1 MMNWYHNLRLR
12 MKLAAAFALIV
23 GVMVIQA
30 MLVSRELAE
39 QHWGHARTTLW
50 VSTLVTL
57 AIAVLN
63 GWLISQSVAW
73 PVQELKDK
81 MRKLAAGE
89 VNLEVWITSNDEFGD
104 LARALE
110 RIIGA
115 EKQIATAAAGL
126 SRGDVGLPLVPRGPQ
141 DVLGQAVTHLQDTVR
156 SLLDVMARLIAAA
169 KAGRLTERGPA
180 DAYEGAFHDVVQG
193 MNDTLDAMVHPLA
206 EASGVLRR
214 AAARD
219 ITARMTDTYSG
230 DMAEFK
236 LTLNSAVTNLD
247 EALAQ
252 VSGAAEQVAAA
263 SEQIRLGSES
273 LAQGAGEQAAALGA
287 IFEEL
292 QALGEVTEQNAEYA
306 NAVRGDIDIDADA
319 QTASRGKKKVAGMR
333 ELSEAM
339 QRIEASSAA
348 IVTIV
353 HAMDDVATQTNVL
366 ALNAA
371 IEAARAGEYGK
382 GFAVVAQE
390 VRSLSTRS
398 AEAAQSTARLIEE
411 ARRHATSGAA
421 IAQEV
426 TLVMDEIARGS
437 DRQKEGVDHIR
448 VAMEQVNHATQAV
461 AASSEESAAAA
472 EELQSQAEEMRGL
485 ANGFRLTG
493 HEARPQSGKASGA
506 GRSTGAFA
514 KAG

>member
-1 MMNWYHNLRLR
+1 MMKWYHNLRLR
-12 MKLAAAFALIV
+12 MKLVAAFALIV
-23 GVMVIQA
+23 IVMAIQA
-30 MLVSRELAE
+30 MFVSRELAE

-50 VSTLVTL
+50 ISTLITL
-57 AIAVLN
+57 GIAVLN

-73 PVQELKDK
+73 PVQELKEK
-81 MRKLAAGE
+81 MGKLAAGE
-89 VNLEVWITSNDEFGD
+89 VDLEVWITSNDEFGE

-110 RIIGA
+110 QIIGA
-115 EKQIATAAAGL
+115 EKQIAKAAAGL
-126 SRGDVGLPLVPRGPQ
+126 SQGDVGTPLKPRGPQ
-141 DVLGQAVTHLQDTVR
+141 DVIGLSVTHLQDTVR

-180 DAYEGAFHDVVQG
+180 DAYQGAFHDVVQG

-206 EASGVLRR
+206 EASAVLKR

-219 ITARMTDTYSG
+219 ITARMLDSYSG

-236 LTLNSAVTNLD
+236 STLNSAVTNLD

-263 SEQIRLGSES
+263 SEQIRIGSES
-273 LAQGAGEQAAALGA
+273 LAQGAGEQAAALSA

-292 QALGEVTEQNAEYA
+292 QTLAEVTEQNAEYA
-306 NAVRGDIDIDADA
+306 NAVRGDVEDTSAA
-319 QTASRGKKKVAGMR
+319 TRSKKVAGMR
-333 ELSEAM
+333 ELTEAM
-339 QRIEASSAA
+339 KRIEASSSA

-371 IEAARAGEYGK
+371 IEAARAGEYGR

-411 ARRHATSGAA
+411 ARRHAVSGAA

-448 VAMEQVNHATQAV
+448 VAMEQVNHATQSV

-485 ANGFRLTG
+485 VNGFRLTG
-493 HEARPQSGKASGA
+493 HDGQARLVANGTGGKSKGKFA
-506 GRSTGAFA
+506 RTG
-514 KAG
+514 